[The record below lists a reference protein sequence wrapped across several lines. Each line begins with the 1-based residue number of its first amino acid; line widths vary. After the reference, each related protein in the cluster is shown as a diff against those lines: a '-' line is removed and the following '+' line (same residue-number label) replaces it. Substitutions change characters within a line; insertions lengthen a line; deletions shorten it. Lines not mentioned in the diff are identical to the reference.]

1 MQRWLSV
8 TSLMTVS
15 ALAPSAN
22 AQPPVAP
29 EPPKFAHVSG
39 VVVDLDSG
47 RPLRRAMVC
56 FNRNGDAGYTGPGTS
71 HCDETDL
78 QGRFAL
84 TNLPPARYSYGV
96 TREGYSGAD
105 PLADKLATLIAL
117 NSGDELS
124 VKLRMQR
131 LGSILGRVVFED
143 GEPFPGADLQLNRG
157 SGGRVKTNNS
167 GEFRFDNLTPGDYR
181 VQLNHPAVLSCDGPS
196 NLGARLYVPQ
206 AEGVGDPT
214 VHVGLGQE
222 TRVPDIVLVERMPHR
237 ITGRIVWDTYPLPG
251 ILARI
256 LTGNGTI
263 MANNSD
269 GSFAACGLAP
279 GEYTLRTIGTI
290 DGRSF
295 AGDLNIRVGDEDLKD
310 LEIRPELSAFL
321 RARILVED
329 HAEDKVPLDLSA
341 ANIYAITEGA
351 APHDSY
357 PQPRRQSD
365 GSFILEE
372 LYSWEYRFVLSP
384 LPSGSYIK
392 SARIG
397 QTDVMDTPLLV
408 HAGEHLDD
416 LIFTVSLKAG
426 VVNGTVQDENANPV
440 PGATVILQPDP
451 RHRDR
456 DPHECWRTADQN
468 GGFNCDNLAP
478 GKYRIAAWRTD
489 PEFPQALNEV
499 AASGTPIE
507 VSEGGRAS
515 IVVNVQK

>member
-1 MQRWLSV
+1 M
-8 TSLMTVS
+8 
-15 ALAPSAN
+15 
-22 AQPPVAP
+22 
-29 EPPKFAHVSG
+29 
-39 VVVDLDSG
+39 
-47 RPLRRAMVC
+47 
-56 FNRNGDAGYTGPGTS
+56 
-71 HCDETDL
+71 
-78 QGRFAL
+78 
-84 TNLPPARYSYGV
+84 
-96 TREGYSGAD
+96 
-105 PLADKLATLIAL
+105 
-117 NSGDELS
+117 
-124 VKLRMQR
+124 
-131 LGSILGRVVFED
+131 
-143 GEPFPGADLQLNRG
+143 
-157 SGGRVKTNNS
+157 
-167 GEFRFDNLTPGDYR
+167 
-181 VQLNHPAVLSCDGPS
+181 
-196 NLGARLYVPQ
+196 
-206 AEGVGDPT
+206 
-214 VHVGLGQE
+214 
-222 TRVPDIVLVERMPHR
+222 
-237 ITGRIVWDTYPLPG
+237 
-251 ILARI
+251 
-256 LTGNGTI
+256 
-263 MANNSD
+263 
-269 GSFAACGLAP
+269 
-279 GEYTLRTIGTI
+279 IGTI

-341 ANIYAITEGA
+341 ANIYAITDGA

-489 PEFPQALNEV
+489 PDSIPTGPQRSRCRAVRRLKYRKAAERRLLSSCRNNRRKIAPAHSV
-499 AASGTPIE
+499 AAAARNAHAEPRRSRPCPDNWQAGTREYPI
-507 VSEGGRAS
+507 VPR
-515 IVVNVQK
+515 INLLYF